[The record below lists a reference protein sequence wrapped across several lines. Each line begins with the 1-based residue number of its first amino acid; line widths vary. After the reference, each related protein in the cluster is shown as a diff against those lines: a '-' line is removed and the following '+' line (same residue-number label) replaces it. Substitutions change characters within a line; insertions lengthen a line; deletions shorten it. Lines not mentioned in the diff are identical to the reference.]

1 MLKFNTLFV
10 PTVAVQRKKRLCCLF
25 VSIFPFFLAFPS
37 KFSPIS
43 SFFGVF
49 SKRFM
54 TQLHFLL
61 CLFRRTLA
69 HSSSC
74 MLLNMTVFIYLKI
87 FFLKCLQ

>member
-10 PTVAVQRKKRLCCLF
+10 PTVAIQRKKRLCCLF
-25 VSIFPFFLAFPS
+25 VAIFPFFFAFLS

-61 CLFRRTLA
+61 CLFRRTSFNIDSTLA

-74 MLLNMTVFIYLKI
+74 MLLN
-87 FFLKCLQ
+87 